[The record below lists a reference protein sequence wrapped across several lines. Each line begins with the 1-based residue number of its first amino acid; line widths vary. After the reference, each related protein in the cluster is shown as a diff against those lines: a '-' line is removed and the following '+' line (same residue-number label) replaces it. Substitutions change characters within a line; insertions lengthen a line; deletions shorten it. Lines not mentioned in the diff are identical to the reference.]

1 MMKKLLILL
10 FAIAL
15 CSCGST
21 PSKNSNNNEPSDKA
35 SEETVDLTPS
45 ITNENMI
52 HYLGR
57 HEVKKDSV
65 YFAFSG
71 AGFEIKVNVKEN
83 ENSVIGFI
91 SSIVTQYGPT
101 QYAYVYVDGV
111 EPSEKL
117 HIAGALQSYEL
128 VTNLSLGE
136 HIIRFVKLDE
146 AFTSITLNDLDFIGC
161 EWVRFDKKYEKR
173 IGFYGDSITC
183 GYGTDGTTS
192 EGFGLNTENFGH
204 TYAYTC
210 ASELDYDYTVVAQ
223 SGLSICMNSWGSEIY
238 FKDIY
243 KTIDNTE
250 EYDHHN
256 DPVDIAV
263 IALGTND
270 NTKFSTYTADEQK
283 EKVELI
289 YQGYIEIAEMMKE
302 VNLNT
307 QFFFIYDLMLF
318 QNGLI
323 TTAIK
328 GTTLYL
334 NDKYGDGTAYM
345 LEFTPDHA
353 GSGAHPGA
361 IASMNDGR
369 ILAEF
374 IKNPY
379 EEDY

>member
-1 MMKKLLILL
+1 MKKLLILL
-10 FAIAL
+10 SALIL

-21 PSKNSNNNEPSDKA
+21 PVDNGGNNKPNDEP
-35 SEETVDLTPS
+35 EEEIVDLTPS

-57 HEVKKDSV
+57 HEVKNDSV

-71 AGFEIKVNVKEN
+71 TGFEIKVNVKEN
-83 ENSVIGFI
+83 TNKVLGFM
-91 SSIVTQYGPT
+91 SSIATQYGPT

-117 HIAGALQSYEL
+117 QIAGALQSYEL
-128 VTNLSLGE
+128 TVNLPLGE

-146 AFTSITLNDLDFIGC
+146 AFTSITLNDLDFVGC
-161 EWVRFDKKYEKR
+161 EWVRFDKKYEKK

-183 GYGTDGTTS
+183 GYGTDGSTPDA
-192 EGFGLNTENFGH
+192 FALNTENFGH

-210 ASELDYDYTVVAQ
+210 ASALDYDYTVVAQ

-243 KTIDNTE
+243 KTIDYTDPYN
-250 EYDHHN
+250 HKN

-270 NTKFSTYTADEQK
+270 NTKFSTYSADEQK

-289 YQGYIEIAEMMKE
+289 YQGYVEIVEMMKE
-302 VNLNT
+302 VNPET
-307 QFFFIYDLMLF
+307 QFFFVYDLMLF

-328 GTTLYL
+328 GTTIYL
-334 NDKYGDGTAYM
+334 NNKYGDGTAYM

-361 IASMNDGR
+361 QASMEDGR

-374 IKNPY
+374 IQNPY
-379 EEDY
+379 EEDF